1 MDLCTALWAQ
11 LAAQLTERLKEQP
24 KLLEMLDKLQTL
36 LEKPIVQKWYVF
48 SIFEINLKLFTL
60 RR

>member
-36 LEKPIVQKWYVF
+36 LEKPIVRKWYVF
-48 SIFEINLKLFTL
+48 VL
-60 RR
+60 